1 VLAVLGTFIS
11 LFISSFDYRSFPA
24 FLLLYLS
31 CPESLDSVI
40 LLVLSLT
47 SSHFG
52 RSLLPRVLCLYSS
65 RPLKLVECTSLL
77 LYAPSLY
84 ACSLPATRASEL
96 ELNRSGRHGCT
107 TRLLLGR
114 CVMRLYDRARVDT
127 SMTSGSS
134 VRGRPLWGLRPL
146 QGQCREWGSMWG
158 RHSLHPW
165 SSGHVSSPFC
175 ESDVARCGI

>member
-1 VLAVLGTFIS
+1 
-11 LFISSFDYRSFPA
+11 
-24 FLLLYLS
+24 
-31 CPESLDSVI
+31 
-40 LLVLSLT
+40 
-47 SSHFG
+47 
-52 RSLLPRVLCLYSS
+52 
-65 RPLKLVECTSLL
+65 VECTSLL

-84 ACSLPATRASEL
+84 ACSLRSLPATRASEL

-107 TRLLLGR
+107 IRLLHGR

-127 SMTSGSS
+127 STKSGSS

-165 SSGHVSSPFC
+165 SCVVVLYIGCGPLRHLIRYCVYCSSHIGALICTVPYGDGKTRLIFFQC
-175 ESDVARCGI
+175 DGERWKP